1 MKTTITGV
9 KIRIMDVQKSCTFWV
24 FIQNIVI
31 CNCRRNERNTSMK
44 PYLSIIVPVY
54 KVEKY
59 IEECIKSI
67 LRQTFVDFELIW
79 VDDGSPDNCGKICDI
94 WARKDVRIKVIH
106 QENGGLSAA
115 RNAGLKIATGIF
127 IAFVDSDDTIATN
140 MYQVLLEK
148 QQQFNAYIV
157 KCGYTEFIDDRNIK
171 TVNFKRQNVF
181 DNDKIRE
188 KLLPLYFQGVLYI
201 IVCNAIYKKDLAL
214 KVLFPEGFINE
225 DQYASGMYFYYAN
238 RLVVVDDALYFYRQ
252 NLDGLSKKVAPLKKP
267 LDKFVC
273 FSMLY
278 EDLCKQGVSYNSI
291 FCKQLRVL
299 IARWMY
305 KTVRSKFFII
315 HMDKPFYQFILSNL
329 DIRRTLK
336 IMWYKY
342 KGLIVL
348 KK

>member
-1 MKTTITGV
+1 
-9 KIRIMDVQKSCTFWV
+9 
-24 FIQNIVI
+24 
-31 CNCRRNERNTSMK
+31 MK

-54 KVEKY
+54 KVEQY

-67 LRQTFVDFELIW
+67 LRQTFIDFELIL

-94 WARKDVRIKVIH
+94 WAQKDARIKVIH

-115 RNAGLKIATGIF
+115 RNAGLKIATGKF
-127 IAFVDSDDTIATN
+127 IAFVDSDDIIAPN

-148 QQQFNAYIV
+148 QQQFNADIA
-157 KCGYTEFIDDRNIK
+157 KCGYTEFIDDKNIK
-171 TVNFKRQNVF
+171 IVNFKRQNVF
-181 DNDKIRE
+181 DNDNTKE
-188 KLLPLYFQGVLYI
+188 KLLPLYFEGVLYI
-201 IVCNAIYKKDLAL
+201 IVCNAIYKRELVL

-225 DQYASGMYFYYAN
+225 DQYASGMYLYYAN

-252 NLDGLSKKVAPLKKP
+252 NLDGLSKKAAPLKKP

-273 FSMLY
+273 LSMLH
-278 EDLCKQGVSYNSI
+278 EDLLKQGISCNSI
-291 FCKQLRVL
+291 FCRQLRAL

-305 KTVRSKFFII
+305 KTARSKFFII
-315 HMDKPFYQFILSNL
+315 HMDKPFYQFVLSNL
-329 DIRRTLK
+329 DIRRKLK

-342 KGLIVL
+342 KGIISI